1 MLLAIVS
8 VGLGFTFAPVEQAS
22 TTDDEITQTQLDNFC
37 TGWFNDSDW
46 LWSDSLNRCFD
57 VEAE

>member
-8 VGLGFTFAPVEQAS
+8 VALGFTFAPVEQAS

-37 TGWFNDSDW
+37 TMFFNNSDW
-46 LWSDSLNRCFD
+46 LWSDSLNDCFNIF
-57 VEAE
+57 EA